1 MSKQSKR
8 IKAVIAGTLA
18 VIFASSVFSGTRA
31 RAEVPVAEVDLDLPR
46 QVRMVDAASVIS
58 VKGAAEALEEK
69 PDTVCIPELYSV
81 GAAKALLTD
90 DTGAKEAAKT
100 AVGAIIEAEIAVEDV
115 REAQI
120 VSENEAEARDPE
132 HFSNLV
138 IADVDNFVNV
148 RAVPSTDGDVV
159 GKLYDNSAGQFIEER
174 NGWYKIKSGNV
185 TGYVKAEY
193 CVTGEN
199 AIELAKK
206 VGTRMATVNT
216 TTLRVR
222 MEKSMDSGVLGLIP
236 MGEDLVVLEET
247 PDWVKVSIE
256 EGDGYVST
264 EYVDLRTDFVQAE
277 SKAEEEARLAKEE
290 AERKAAIAAAEAA
303 AKKNSKKNSSSNS
316 SAAYTAPSIPGSG
329 LGVDVA
335 NYACQFVGNP
345 YVYGGTSLTN
355 GADCSGFVMSVYRQ
369 FGVSLPHSSTADRS
383 VGYEVPGGIANAQP
397 GDILCYSGHVAL
409 YIGGGK
415 IVHASTSRTG
425 IVIGNANYRG
435 VLAVRRIF

>member
-1 MSKQSKR
+1 MSKQGKR

-18 VIFASSVFSGTRA
+18 VVLASSVFSGTRA
-31 RAEVPVAEVDLDLPR
+31 RAEVPVADVELNLPQ
-46 QVRMVDAASVIS
+46 QVRMVDAASVIA
-58 VKGAAEALEEK
+58 VKGAAEAMEEK
-69 PDTVCIPELYSV
+69 PDAVCIPELYSV

-100 AVGAIIEAEIAVEDV
+100 AVGAIIEAETVVEDV

-193 CVTGEN
+193 CVTGED

-247 PDWVKVSIE
+247 ADWVKVSIE

-264 EYVDLRTDFVQAE
+264 EFVDLRTDFVQAE

-303 AKKNSKKNSSSNS
+303 AKKNNKKNSSSNPS
-316 SAAYTAPSIPGSG
+316 AYTAPNIPGSG

-355 GADCSGFVMSVYRQ
+355 GADCSGFVMSVYKQ

>member
-1 MSKQSKR
+1 MSKKSQR
-8 IKAVIAGTLA
+8 IKAIIAGTLA
-18 VIFASSVFSGTRA
+18 VVFVSSVFSETRA
-31 RAEVPVAEVDLDLPR
+31 RAEVPVTEVELNLPK
-46 QVRMVDAASVIS
+46 QVRMVDAASVIA
-58 VKGAAEALEEK
+58 VKGAAEAMEEK
-69 PDTVCIPELYSV
+69 PDAVCIPELYSV

-100 AVGAIIEAEIAVEDV
+100 AIGAIVAAEDIVEDV

-303 AKKNSKKNSSSNS
+303 AKKNNKKNSSSNP
-316 SAAYTAPSIPGSG
+316 SAYSAPSIPGSG